1 MAHDNFQSDPSCLQ
15 ALIISETETDQN
27 GEFMTENSGGIRR
40 KRLPTSCVQFT
51 EQEYKRIQKMKDS
64 LGLSIPDILRQ
75 NTFSRSDLE
84 SPLYTREDADRII
97 VELKR
102 IGNNLNQIAHKIN
115 SGLMT
120 GWSQSFNALW
130 MEILNLRKQ
139 MGVNRGLR

>member
-1 MAHDNFQSDPSCLQ
+1 M
-15 ALIISETETDQN
+15 TD
-27 GEFMTENSGGIRR
+27 NSGGIRK

-139 MGVNRGLR
+139 MGVNRGVR